1 MSIFPTKVLL
11 ATDGSKEAE
20 LAARSAVELADKTG
34 SELHVVHVFGITP
47 WYPAYSEA
55 PDLAGVELEDPALE
69 EDLQRTSEQRARE
82 LLDAEVEKLRSVGG
96 TLAQAHLVEGGVPQE
111 IVGLAEEIRA
121 GLIVVASRGRG
132 GIRRALMGSVS
143 DSVVRHAHCPV
154 LVVRDGEHEGDY
166 LPARILLAVDGSE
179 EASAAARTA
188 VELAD
193 RTDSELHLVHVGEVK
208 PVPHPE
214 RRGYH
219 ARYEQLQEQA
229 RRLLEEQVEE
239 IESAGGTV
247 FRAHLRVGRPD
258 EEIVLL
264 GEEIGAGLIV
274 TGSRGLGG
282 MRRAL
287 MGSAS
292 DSIVRHAHCPVLVVR
307 PEKEQAV

>member
-1 MSIFPTKVLL
+1 MSIFPTKILL
-11 ATDGSKEAE
+11 ATDGSREAE
-20 LAARSAVELADKTG
+20 LSARTAADLAQKTH
-34 SELHVVHVFGITP
+34 SELHVVHVFGIDP
-47 WYPAYSEA
+47 VGPPVYPEA
-55 PDLAGVELEDPALE
+55 TVLQSVEYEAEIE
-69 EDLQRTSEQRARE
+69 ESQRISEQRARE
-82 LLDAEVEKLRSVGG
+82 VLQEEVEKVRSAGG
-96 TLAQAHLVEGGVPQE
+96 TVAGEHLIEGRMAPG
-111 IVGLAEEIRA
+111 IVGLAEEIGA
-121 GLIVVASRGRG
+121 GLVVVGSRGRG

-154 LVVRDGEHEGDY
+154 LVVRDGERERDY
-166 LPARILLAVDGSE
+166 LPGSILLAVDSSE

-193 RTDSELHLVHVGEVK
+193 RTDSELHVVHVGEVK
-208 PVPHPE
+208 PVVHPE

-219 ARYEQLQEQA
+219 ARYEELQEEA
-229 RRLLEEQVEE
+229 GRLLEEQVEE
-239 IESAGGTV
+239 VTSAGGTV
-247 FRAHLRVGRPD
+247 SRAHLRMGRPD
-258 EEIVLL
+258 EEIVVL

-307 PEKEQAV
+307 E